1 MARKKESDFA
11 EIIVDQL
18 FIESFP
24 VESSAYYKT
33 KSEKIRDQ
41 KFDQFRNKFRW
52 HVSRSLSMRQ
62 KQVLLLTI
70 EGKKQ
75 REIAVILGITQQVV
89 SIYKRR
95 ALNKLKNKL
104 TVEVYV

>member
-1 MARKKESDFA
+1 MVRKRESDFA

-24 VESSAYYKT
+24 TESSAYFKT
-33 KSEKIRDQ
+33 DSDKIRDK
-41 KFDQFRNKFRW
+41 KFDKFRNRFRW
-52 HVSRSLSMRQ
+52 HLSRSLSPRQ
-62 KQVLLLTI
+62 KKVMKLTI
-70 EGKKQ
+70 AGKKQ

-95 ALNKLKNKL
+95 AINKIRKL
-104 TVEVYV
+104 LVG